1 MPQTINT
8 LLLTLTVLASGKA
21 TEICNDEGT
30 YDFKTIVDDGE
41 PVYVTCPLITDPTEN
56 NFNISWYRNGSQ
68 IQMSFDNKLRVHQ
81 DEYNLKFIPASLE
94 DSDYYMC
101 IIRNSSNCFQMLV
114 KLEVYKHDDGLC
126 YSSSSLYS
134 FRDVIRPTISLTC
147 PTFDGKSRDI
157 IWFKDC
163 TPLDSKS
170 NKYFSV
176 ENLLSINNVT
186 KQDEGNYTCEASF
199 YYNGASYTISRTLNL
214 VLRARVITSSP
225 AIIRPANN
233 ILPVDLGSPLSLVCE
248 VQSKKKFFDVDIIY
262 WTFDNQSIEMYD
274 GFDERVITGAPYQKS
289 PELSVVELN
298 FTEVK
303 EIDYNRKFFC
313 TVYNEANIKAYVML
327 KHPDPNFQGFLIAF
341 FVSLVCVVIILLI
354 ILKMFKVDI
363 VLFCRSICPSK
374 ANLKDGKFYDA
385 YIMYPKDTKGT
396 SSVTMGVFVLKVLPE
411 VLERQCSY
419 RLFIFGRDDIPG
431 QATVDAIDEAITKS
445 RRLILVL
452 GNTSSG
458 LENDFEQQ
466 IAMYDALIRN
476 KIKVILVEIEKI
488 SDYSNMPESIKYIKQ
503 KQGVVR
509 WKGEFTEAELS
520 PKTKFWKNIRYR
532 MPPEQHRLSKNSND
546 RMSEKL

>member
-1 MPQTINT
+1 M
-8 LLLTLTVLASGKA
+8 AK
-21 TEICNDEGT
+21 
-30 YDFKTIVDDGE
+30 
-41 PVYVTCPLITDPTEN
+41 
-56 NFNISWYRNGSQ
+56 
-68 IQMSFDNKLRVHQ
+68 
-81 DEYNLKFIPASLE
+81 
-94 DSDYYMC
+94 
-101 IIRNSSNCFQMLV
+101 NSSNCIQILV
-114 KLEVYKHDDGLC
+114 KLEVFKHDDGLC

-134 FRDVIRPTISLTC
+134 FRDVIRPTISFSC
-147 PTFDGKSRDI
+147 PPFDDKSRDI
-157 IWFKDC
+157 KWFKDC

-176 ENLLSINNVT
+176 ENVLSINNVT
-186 KQDEGNYTCEASF
+186 QQDEGKYTCEASF
-199 YYNGASYTISRTLNL
+199 HYNGASYTISRTLNL
-214 VLRARVITSSP
+214 VLRAPVITSSP
-225 AIIRPANN
+225 AIIRPTNN

-248 VQSKKKFFDVDIIY
+248 VQSKKKFFDVEIIY

-274 GFDERVITGAPYQKS
+274 GFDERVITGAPYKKS
-289 PELSVVELN
+289 PVEELSVVELN

-313 TVYNEANIKAYVML
+313 KVDNEANIKAFVML
-327 KHPDPNFQGFLIAF
+327 KQPDPNFQGFLIAF
-341 FVSLVCVVIILLI
+341 FVSLVCIVIILLI
-354 ILKMFKVDI
+354 LFKMFKVDI

-374 ANLKDGKFYDA
+374 ASLKDGKFYDA

-396 SSVTMGVFVLKVLPE
+396 SSSTMGVFVLKVLPE

-445 RRLILVL
+445 RRLIIVL
-452 GNTSSG
+452 GNNSSG
-458 LENDFEQQ
+458 YRLENNFEQQ
-466 IAMYDALIRN
+466 IAMYDALIRH
-476 KIKVILVEIEKI
+476 KTKVILVEIEKI

-509 WKGEFTEAELS
+509 WKGEFTEAKLS

-532 MPPEQHRLSKNSND
+532 MPPEQHQLSKDSND